1 MGAYVVT
8 PFVQVTRTTK
18 GKKRLCNPLK
28 FLAVSLRQ
36 VCSIFQSS
44 PEIVVQ
50 RNLIVHQFG
59 LFRFKTGSNSI
70 PSTPTAR
77 SKAAIFGLD
86 AISRNLFNAR
96 PGSAMGDFFA
106 GSINGR
112 RSQSRSTASR
122 SSMYTQTTSTMD
134 SMKSSLRSSS
144 TATAATTISTMDG
157 ESVFASRSSKGKKL
171 SKKTKSRECSPADS
185 ERGPHS
191 RSGST
196 SRTHSRASS
205 LGPES
210 DYSDVENDTNIILA
224 KAKNMGSDYHLDT
237 QLALA
242 RQNSLSQHGKRTMP
256 ADMDVSVAETIYEGA
271 YFFRKHT

>member
-1 MGAYVVT
+1 L
-8 PFVQVTRTTK
+8 F
-18 GKKRLCNPLK
+18 N
-28 FLAVSLRQ
+28 
-36 VCSIFQSS
+36 
-44 PEIVVQ
+44 
-50 RNLIVHQFG
+50 NLIVHQFG
-59 LFRFKTGSNSI
+59 LFQFRTGSNSI
-70 PSTPTAR
+70 PPTPVAR

-134 SMKSSLRSSS
+134 SMKSSLWSGS

-157 ESVFASRSSKGKKL
+157 ESVASRSSKGKKL
-171 SKKTKSRECSPADS
+171 KKTKSRECSPADS

-191 RSGST
+191 RNGST

-210 DYSDVENDTNIILA
+210 DYSDVENDTDIILT
-224 KAKNMGSDYHLDT
+224 KAKNLGSDYHLDR

-242 RQNSLSQHGKRTMP
+242 RQNSLSQHGKRIVP